1 MVKKRFE
8 LCISFLIIALTL
20 TMGFSQEKTTL
31 ACDSL
36 AVFSGDSL
44 TEAVTSND
52 SLPYQLDRVVP
63 NGAFRVGEKLHF
75 VVRYGIIKAG
85 YATMAVEDIVPVHGR
100 EAYRI
105 VSTARSSR
113 TFDWVFKVR
122 DRVES
127 LVDTQGL
134 FSWRYYKS
142 LREGSY
148 KFDLKVDYNQFYG
161 KARVQM
167 IRYYNEEPLRVKEKK
182 EFEIPIPPYVLDIL
196 AAFYYVRTQDLEVG
210 MPVYMINHDNK
221 KVYRL
226 KVLVQ
231 KRETIK
237 VKAGTFRCLVVEPRL
252 RGEAIFKQK
261 GRLWVWLSDDQY
273 KIPVMMKSKV
283 FIGSITTE
291 LTKIEGIKTPLPSQ
305 VK

>member
-1 MVKKRFE
+1 MVRKWIGI
-8 LCISFLIIALTL
+8 CGLIFFASLA
-20 TMGFSQEKTTL
+20 MAGFPQETSPATPDSTAVL
-31 ACDSL
+31 ASDSL
-36 AVFSGDSL
+36 AAAEVSS
-44 TEAVTSND
+44 D
-52 SLPYQLDRVVP
+52 SLPHQLDRVVP
-63 NGAFRVGEKLHF
+63 NHAFRVGEKLSF

-85 YATMAVEDIVPVHGR
+85 SATMAVEETVPIHDR

-127 LVDTQGL
+127 LVDTQGI
-134 FSWRYYKS
+134 FSWRYLKT
-142 LREGSY
+142 LRDGSY
-148 KFDLKVDYNQFYG
+148 KFDLKVDYDQYFG

-167 IRYYNEEPLRVKEKK
+167 IRYYNEDPLRVKEKK

-221 KVYRL
+221 KVYKL

-237 VKAGTFRCLVVEPRL
+237 VKAGKFRCLVVEPRL

-261 GRLWVWLSDDQY
+261 GRLWVWLTDDQY

-291 LTKIEGIKTPLPSQ
+291 LTKIEGVKLPLPSQ